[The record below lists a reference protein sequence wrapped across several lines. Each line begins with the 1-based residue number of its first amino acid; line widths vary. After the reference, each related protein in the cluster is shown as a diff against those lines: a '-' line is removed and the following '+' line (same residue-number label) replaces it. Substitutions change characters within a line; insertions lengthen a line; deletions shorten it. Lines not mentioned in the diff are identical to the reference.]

1 MLLCRCRKLH
11 CTRNYIH
18 IHLFVAFILKALT
31 VFIKDLVLYE
41 AGELDE
47 SDECQ
52 ATVSTPPPPPPPPSP
67 VCLRCACSW
76 NCGGAGPQQTRPR
89 PPLLP
94 P

>member
-31 VFIKDLVLYE
+31 VFVKDVVLYQV
-41 AGELDE
+41 GELDE

-52 ATVSTPPPPPPPPSP
+52 ATVSTPPPPPPFA
-67 VCLRCACSW
+67 CL
-76 NCGGAGPQQTRPR
+76 PQMCMLQELWAWPCLLW
-89 PPLLP
+89 PPLLSP
-94 P
+94 